1 VGEGLVSA
9 CERLSTV
16 YVCERLSTV
25 CERGSVLCVCE
36 RLSTVSDMLSI
47 VNESTVGCERA
58 PW

>member
-1 VGEGLVSA
+1 VRCSSLCVREARYCV
-9 CERLSTV
+9 
-16 YVCERLSTV
+16 
-25 CERGSVLCVCE
+25 CVCE